1 MYESFISLLAISTL
15 LFLINAK
22 LLKLPTTIGLMILG
36 MVFSLILVGLRYFL
50 PSFYASIP
58 HLLEVINFHDFVMDV
73 LLGFLLFAGAVHIN
87 VMELKKEKITVFVFA
102 IIGTLISTFVVGY
115 LSFSVFNFIGI
126 QIPLMYC
133 LLFGA
138 LISPTDPIAVISVLK
153 NYQVKTSL
161 TMKIEGESLFNDGI
175 GIVIF
180 ITILNLVNSGSDT
193 FDIGS
198 VAVLFLKEAVGGIVF
213 GLAIGWIAVYLLKN
227 IISLPKFAVLTT
239 LVVASLGY
247 SLANLMEVS
256 GALAMVAAGLV
267 IGNWLHTASSEDIN
281 QQVSVFWEIID
292 DVFNSMLFV
301 LMGFSILLIDWEA
314 IYLLAA
320 VLAIFI
326 VLFARFISVSIPY
339 SLIRISEGRFSSKDF
354 NDIAILTWSGLRG
367 ALAFALALSIVDMP
381 YGHLFV
387 FVTYVVAAF
396 SIIVQ
401 GLTIGKLVKRLKV

>member
-1 MYESFISLLAISTL
+1 MYESFITLLAISTL

-36 MVFSLILVGLRYFL
+36 MVFSLILVGLRYFS
-50 PSFYASIP
+50 PSFYSSIP
-58 HLLEVINFHDFVMDV
+58 HLLEGINFHDFVMDV

-115 LSFSVFNFIGI
+115 LSFYVFNFIGI
-126 QIPLMYC
+126 EIPLLYC

-138 LISPTDPIAVISVLK
+138 LISPTDPIAVISVF
-153 NYQVKTSL
+153 NSYNVKTSL

-180 ITILNLVNSGSDT
+180 ITILSLINSGSAT

-198 VAVLFLKEAVGGIVF
+198 VAVLFLREAVGGIVF

-247 SLANLMEVS
+247 SIANVIEVS
-256 GALAMVAAGLV
+256 GALAMVSAGLV
-267 IGNWLHTASSEDIN
+267 IGNWLHIGANKDIN
-281 QQVSVFWEIID
+281 LQVSIFWEIID

-301 LMGFSILLIDWEA
+301 LMGFSILLIDWNTV
-314 IYLLAA
+314 YLLAA
-320 VLAIFI
+320 VLTIFI

-339 SLIRISEGRFSSKDF
+339 SLIRISEGRFSSHDFKD
-354 NDIAILTWSGLRG
+354 ITILTWSGLRG

-401 GLTIGKLVKRLKV
+401 GLTIGKLVKKLKL